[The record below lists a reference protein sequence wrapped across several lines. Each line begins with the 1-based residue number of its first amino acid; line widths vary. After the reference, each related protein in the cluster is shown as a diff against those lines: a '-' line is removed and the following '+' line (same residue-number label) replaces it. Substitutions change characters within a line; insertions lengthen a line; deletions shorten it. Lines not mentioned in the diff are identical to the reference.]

1 MKMEE
6 KKIIGFIKDGDQ
18 FSLEDGVELMA
29 IRICEDLTS
38 GKRTNEIMQKCKIL
52 DSLSNALIAV
62 RK

>member
-1 MKMEE
+1 MGE
-6 KKIIGFIKDGDQ
+6 KKIIGFEKNGEQ
-18 FSLEDGVELMA
+18 FSLEDGVEFMA
-29 IRICEDLTS
+29 VEICEDLAD

>member
-1 MKMEE
+1 MEE
-6 KKIIGFIKDGDQ
+6 KKNIGFMKDGEG
-18 FSLEDGVELMA
+18 FSLEDGVEFMA
-29 IRICEDLTS
+29 VKICEDLTN